1 MHCLIKLSIVWLL
14 VDSWLALPDC
24 KFSHR
29 RSIDWSVASN
39 TKSICADHCLLHL
52 HSRYLFLRIPK
63 KHSLTTPKYLWPSI
77 VLSRWHYQPETTKPP
92 PTKAADKT
100 IVQKISREESQFIEI
115 YFVSRRKLN
124 NSPRTWESSRG
135 SIAKEISD
143 DRNRFKIK
151 TTHRME
157 QLDGGF
163 GDEDRC
169 FLFPSDSAKRT
180 QFDHSRLF
188 QSINRQTRK
197 HNGRS
202 NRK

>member
-1 MHCLIKLSIVWLL
+1 MRGPL
-14 VDSWLALPDC
+14 
-24 KFSHR
+24 
-29 RSIDWSVASN
+29 SVASALEIFISAN
-39 TKSICADHCLLHL
+39 SKKT
-52 HSRYLFLRIPK
+52 FLNNPQI
-63 KHSLTTPKYLWPSI
+63 SVAI
-77 VLSRWHYQPETTKPP
+77 VLSRWPYQPRTT
-92 PTKAADKT
+92 TKAADKT

-124 NSPRTWESSRG
+124 NSPRG
-135 SIAKEISD
+135 SIGKEISV

-151 TTHRME
+151 TTHSYLPVRME
-157 QLDGGF
+157 QLDGGGF

-180 QFDHSRLF
+180 QFDHSRSF